1 MFALPPLPNA
11 HGVHALFETA
21 ALLTG
26 TQAYW
31 LARRR
36 AGQPSAFSGA
46 PFAILMGALLGAGLG
61 SKAVFWLERPDL
73 FVQVAAQPPALLF
86 AAGQSIVGG
95 LLGGL
100 LGVELAKKMNGVA
113 ASTGDLFVGPILLGL
128 AVGRV
133 GCFLAG
139 LADDTYGLPTG
150 LPWGVDFG
158 DGVPRHP
165 IQLYEILFAAGLW
178 LALNR
183 SAPRL
188 AAVPGLKFR
197 LMLSAYLL
205 WRLFID
211 GLKPVPVA
219 FPGGLSG
226 IQWVCLLAL
235 AVYLPGT
242 LDRLKKLP

>member
-1 MFALPPLPNA
+1 MFVLPLLPHA
-11 HGVHALFETA
+11 HGVHALFETG
-21 ALLTG
+21 ALLVG

-31 LARRR
+31 LARRQ

-46 PFAILMGALLGAGLG
+46 PFAILIGAMLGAGLG

-73 FVQVAAQPPALLF
+73 FLEAATQPGALLF

-100 LGVELAKKMNGVA
+100 MGVDLAKKLHGVT
-113 ASTGDLFVGPILLGL
+113 ASTGDLFVTPILVGL
-128 AVGRV
+128 MVGRV

-139 LADDTYGLPTG
+139 LADDTYGVPTR

-158 DGVPRHP
+158 DGVARHP
-165 IQLYEILFAAGLW
+165 TQLYEILFAVVLW
-178 LALNR
+178 LVLNR
-183 SAPRL
+183 SASRL

-205 WRLFID
+205 WRLLID
-211 GLKPVPVA
+211 AIKPVPVA
-219 FPGGLSG
+219 WPGGLSG

-235 AVYLPGT
+235 LFYLPGT
-242 LDRLKKLP
+242 LRRLRCTP

>member
-1 MFALPPLPNA
+1 MFVLPPIPNA
-11 HGVHALFETA
+11 AGVHALFETA
-21 ALLTG
+21 ALLVG

-31 LARRR
+31 LARHR
-36 AGQPSAFSGA
+36 AGQPSAFSGV

-73 FVQVAAQPPALLF
+73 LAQAATQPPALLF
-86 AAGQSIVGG
+86 ASGQSIVGG

-100 LGVELAKKMNGVA
+100 LGVELAKKMNGVT

-128 AVGRV
+128 VVGRV
-133 GCFLAG
+133 GCVLAG
-139 LADDTYGLPTG
+139 LADDTYGVPTG

-165 IQLYEILFAAGLW
+165 TQLYEILFAAALW

-183 SAPRL
+183 AAPRF
-188 AAVPGLKFR
+188 AVVPGLKFR

-211 GLKPVPVA
+211 GLKPVPVV

-226 IQWVCLLAL
+226 IQWACLLAL
-235 AVYLPGT
+235 ALYLPGT
-242 LDRLKKLP
+242 VRRFRNLP

>member
-1 MFALPPLPNA
+1 MFVLPPIPNA
-11 HGVHALFETA
+11 AGVHALFETA
-21 ALLTG
+21 ALLIG

-36 AGQPSAFSGA
+36 AGQSSAFSGA

-73 FVQVAAQPPALLF
+73 FVQAATQPAALLF
-86 AAGQSIVGG
+86 ASGQSIVGG

-100 LGVELAKKMNGVA
+100 LGVELAKKLQGVT

-128 AVGRV
+128 MVGRV
-133 GCFLAG
+133 GCFLVG
-139 LADDTYGLPTG
+139 LADDTYGVPTG

-158 DGVPRHP
+158 DGVARHP
-165 IQLYEILFAAGLW
+165 TQLYEILFAAALW

-205 WRLFID
+205 WRLLID
-211 GLKPVPVA
+211 GLKPVPVV
-219 FPGGLSG
+219 FPGDLSG

-235 AVYLPGT
+235 ALYLPGT
-242 LDRLKKLP
+242 LHRLKNLP

>member
-1 MFALPPLPNA
+1 MFVLPPLPNA
-11 HGVHALFETA
+11 HGVHALFETG
-21 ALLTG
+21 ALLIG

-46 PFAILMGALLGAGLG
+46 PFAILIGALLGAGLG

-73 FVQVAAQPPALLF
+73 FVQAAAQPAALLF
-86 AAGQSIVGG
+86 ASGQSIAGG

-100 LGVELAKKMNGVA
+100 LGVELAKKMNGVT
-113 ASTGDLFVGPILLGL
+113 ASTGDLFVGPILLGIL
-128 AVGRV
+128 VGRV

-165 IQLYEILFAAGLW
+165 TQLYEILFAAALW
-178 LALNR
+178 LVLHRAT
-183 SAPRL
+183 PRL
-188 AAVPGLKFR
+188 AAIPGLKFR

-205 WRLFID
+205 WRLLID

-226 IQWVCLLAL
+226 IQWACLLAL
-235 AVYLPGT
+235 ALYLPGT
-242 LDRLKKLP
+242 VHRLKNLP